1 MKRNVYLS
9 LIVLALLVVTACDK
23 KQHAID
29 KLSDF
34 VEKVEKNSPEL
45 TEEGWNK
52 ADKEFEE
59 LVAETEKYEYS
70 SQDVKRIAEL
80 KGKYAGIK
88 AKNSV
93 NKLIEGID
101 KAANEI
107 KGTIEGFTDGIIGS
121 SKEQEKE

>member
-1 MKRNVYLS
+1 MKRIVYLS

-34 VEKVEKNSPEL
+34 VEKVEKNSPEF

-52 ADKEFEE
+52 ADKEFED

-70 SQDVKRIAEL
+70 SQEVKRIAEL
-80 KGKYAGIK
+80 KGRYAGIK

-107 KGTIEGFTDGIIGS
+107 KGTIEGFTDGIIGN
-121 SKEQEKE
+121 SKEQEE